1 MDDILVINP
10 AEIRN
15 LESTSSVYSFLD
27 YLWMSGSW
35 LAPPKNPNWSGYME
49 LAIKGNT
56 NHQTS
61 KVITLP
67 FVNLPPSSLDAI
79 YTVLKFAAN
88 ECKKY
93 AQQTCLVAF
102 NQPLY
107 VKAVDMVDEKKYS

>member
-27 YLWMSGSW
+27 YIWMSGSW

-56 NHQTS
+56 TICQLATKQLGRHLYSS
-61 KVITLP
+61 KIR
-67 FVNLPPSSLDAI
+67 S
-79 YTVLKFAAN
+79 K
-88 ECKKY
+88 
-93 AQQTCLVAF
+93 
-102 NQPLY
+102 
-107 VKAVDMVDEKKYS
+107 

>member
-79 YTVLKFAAN
+79 YTVHLDI
-88 ECKKY
+88 Y
-93 AQQTCLVAF
+93 TCLVAF